1 MDQAQILGVY
11 SAAWSATQRMLE
23 AARASEWDALIVLEQ
38 GRDALLAQVMQT
50 PAQAPAPG
58 DPHQAAETTRLI
70 RGILAADQQIQ
81 GLTRAWMDEIN
92 GVLSSVQ
99 AEKKLLKA
107 YDAF

>member
-1 MDQAQILGVY
+1 MDQAQILAAY
-11 SAAWSATQRMLE
+11 SAAWAATQRMLE
-23 AARASEWDALIVLEQ
+23 AARAEQWDALLELEQ
-38 GRDALLAQVMQT
+38 GRDGYLAQVMQ
-50 PAQAPAPG
+50 AQAPAPS
-58 DPHQAAETTRLI
+58 DPKQAADIAVLI
-70 RGILAADQQIQ
+70 RNILSADQQIQ